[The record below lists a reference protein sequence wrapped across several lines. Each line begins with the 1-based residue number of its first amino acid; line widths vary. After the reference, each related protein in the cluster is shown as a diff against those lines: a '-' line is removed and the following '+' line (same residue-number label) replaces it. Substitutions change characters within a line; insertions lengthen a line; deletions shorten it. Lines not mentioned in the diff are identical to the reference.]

1 MTGRELRAMPTPP
14 ATSAIDAYSPSP
26 KYRQLADLIRERI
39 LHGEWT
45 PGQRIPSESGLQAAH
60 KISRIT
66 IRQAL
71 AELEQEGLIERAPGI
86 GTFVRKQTRH
96 IERSIELSGFG
107 ENMAALGMEPGYRT
121 LRAEPARIPSEI
133 AFRLKTHPSKAF
145 VIERLLLADGEPVAR
160 HESYLPQWVVKQAGV
175 AALSGTALDRKS
187 LYRTLGEAGIQM
199 AWAEEIVEPGLVDR
213 REAEQLRMDEGAL
226 ALRVTRIVFNDR
238 NEPIEYV
245 RLVYNAGVYT
255 YRTTLYG
262 KQRAPNV
269 R

>member
-1 MTGRELRAMPTPP
+1 MTGRELPIMPP
-14 ATSAIDAYSPSP
+14 ALSAIDAYSSSP
-26 KYRQLADLIRERI
+26 KYRQLAALIRGRI
-39 LHGEWT
+39 LQGEWT
-45 PGQRIPSESGLQAAH
+45 PGQRIPSEAELHAAH
-60 KISRIT
+60 KLSRIT

-71 AELEQEGLIERAPGI
+71 AELEREGLIERAPGI
-86 GTFVRKQTRH
+86 GTFVRKRSGH
-96 IERSIELSGFG
+96 IERSIGLSGFG

-121 LRAEPARIPSEI
+121 LRAEPARIPPEI

-160 HESYLPQWVVKQAGV
+160 HESYLPQWVVKQAGA
-175 AALSGTALDRKS
+175 AALAGEALDRKS

-199 AWAEEIVEPGLVDR
+199 AWAEEIVEPGLIDR
-213 REAEQLRMDEGAL
+213 REAEQLHLDEGAL
-226 ALRVTRIVFNDR
+226 ALRVMRIVFNER
-238 NEPIEYV
+238 NDPIEYV

-262 KQRAPNV
+262 QQRAQQV